1 MSLQALWTKLDG
13 SRSEVL
19 RRAEQASKLTLPHV
33 FPERG
38 HTETRELPTPYQSIG
53 AMGVNNLASKLLL
66 TLFPPTS
73 PFFRFVLEEA
83 DLADFAEEGDK
94 AVIQQQ
100 LSGLET
106 AAQIGLEKLGI
117 RPMLWEALVHLLVT
131 GNGCLMLPERG
142 DVNFF
147 DLRRFCVE
155 RAPDDRVAS
164 LVIKEV
170 VDRDQLSP
178 ELMALLPP
186 ETVTSEEQIPIF
198 TGAMLQADG
207 TYKVWQEVGAGA
219 IIPNTLKEYK
229 ADELPFVTLRFNSIH
244 GEHYGRGLV
253 EQYAGDLIS
262 AESLSESIDDMAK
275 AMARNVWIVRAGS
288 SITPQRFAD
297 AQNGEVLTGNP
308 DDVGLVQ
315 ANVSAALSVVASQL
329 QDVAFRLRQVF
340 LMQTT
345 RQAERVTAEEIR
357 LVAQELQD
365 TLGGTFSLMS
375 EELQLPLIRLVVR
388 RLRADGKFPDLP
400 KDLVEPKIV
409 TGIEG
414 LGRNQD
420 SQRLLLFWQ
429 DIVQTVGPEA
439 ALQHLDTPKVIQ
451 SFAAARGIDATLIKS
466 EEQVQQEQ
474 EAAQQ
479 AALAQQA
486 VGPGI
491 QAAAQ
496 LAQQ

>member
-1 MSLQALWTKLDG
+1 M
-13 SRSEVL
+13 
-19 RRAEQASKLTLPHV
+19 
-33 FPERG
+33 
-38 HTETRELPTPYQSIG
+38 
-53 AMGVNNLASKLLL
+53 
-66 TLFPPTS
+66 
-73 PFFRFVLEEA
+73 
-83 DLADFAEEGDK
+83 
-94 AVIQQQ
+94 
-100 LSGLET
+100 
-106 AAQIGLEKLGI
+106 
-117 RPMLWEALVHLLVT
+117 
-131 GNGCLMLPERG
+131 
-142 DVNFF
+142 
-147 DLRRFCVE
+147 
-155 RAPDDRVAS
+155 
-164 LVIKEV
+164 
-170 VDRDQLSP
+170 
-178 ELMALLPP
+178 
-186 ETVTSEEQIPIF
+186 
-198 TGAMLQADG
+198 
-207 TYKVWQEVGAGA
+207 
-219 IIPNTLKEYK
+219 
-229 ADELPFVTLRFNSIH
+229 
-244 GEHYGRGLV
+244 
-253 EQYAGDLIS
+253 GDLIS